1 MSASFTPPFTSSA
14 TRDLWKV
21 AETGKIGQL
30 IELLARGADVNGS
43 NQAGVTALMLA
54 AYHGQLEM
62 VRALTDHGADVNAT
76 DRDGFTA
83 AMLAH
88 HSHRED
94 IVSLLVARGARRIP
108 TRRSADTF
116 PAIPTQYQT
125 SDTLH
130 APDAAE
136 KRTLEAPPNIWDV
149 VHETHIDFDPRS
161 AFFGHLRS
169 INPHVFTLI
178 ALIVGGGAVLGFIW
192 LRGGSDSAPAPADVK
207 TESSNN
213 QIVTSSPTN
222 QSETTASPSNQESSS
237 QATAP
242 VATASPSPQQSA
254 MNAGAARLASSALNP
269 KIAATPRE
277 PVKRAAAKSGQS
289 DQKIA
294 TPVGGA
300 TLTSTDNT
308 DNSDKAPTA
317 TTPAAKSEI
326 TPVSKPDIKKS
337 EPILENKEPVKAPTP
352 APVVPAKVRPTPN
365 I

>member
-1 MSASFTPPFTSSA
+1 MSVSITPPFTSSA
-14 TRDLWKV
+14 TRDLWNV
-21 AETGKIGQL
+21 AETGQIGQL

-108 TRRSADTF
+108 TRRSADTS
-116 PAIPTQYQT
+116 PAIPTQYRT

-178 ALIVGGGAVLGFIW
+178 GLIVGGGAILGFIW
-192 LRGGSDSAPAPADVK
+192 LRGGSDNAPTSSGIK
-207 TESSNN
+207 TEASNN
-213 QIVTSSPTN
+213 QIIPSSPAN
-222 QSETTASPSNQESSS
+222 PPDTTVSSS
-237 QATAP
+237 DQRSGSQVTAP

-254 MNAGAARLASSALNP
+254 MTAGAARLASSALNP
-269 KIAATPRE
+269 KIAPTPRE
-277 PVKRAAAKSGQS
+277 PAKKVAAKPSQS
-289 DQKIA
+289 DQKIV

-300 TLTSTDNT
+300 TLTSTDNI
-308 DNSDKAPTA
+308 DNPDKAQTSSS
-317 TTPAAKSEI
+317 PAAKSD
-326 TPVSKPDIKKS
+326 SKKS
-337 EPILENKEPVKAPTP
+337 VEPLLENKDSEKAPTP

-365 I
+365 S

>member
-1 MSASFTPPFTSSA
+1 MSGLIATPITSSA
-14 TRDLWKV
+14 TRDLWKI
-21 AETGKIGQL
+21 AETGEVGQL

-54 AYHGQLEM
+54 AYHGKLEM

-94 IVSLLVARGARRIP
+94 IVRLLIARGARRIP
-108 TRRSADTF
+108 TRHAADSS

-125 SDTLH
+125 SETLH

-136 KRTLEAPPNIWDV
+136 TRTLEAPPNIWDV

-192 LRGGSDSAPAPADVK
+192 LRSGSDSAPAPADVK
-207 TESSNN
+207 TES
-213 QIVTSSPTN
+213 
-222 QSETTASPSNQESSS
+222 
-237 QATAP
+237 
-242 VATASPSPQQSA
+242 
-254 MNAGAARLASSALNP
+254 
-269 KIAATPRE
+269 
-277 PVKRAAAKSGQS
+277 
-289 DQKIA
+289 
-294 TPVGGA
+294 
-300 TLTSTDNT
+300 
-308 DNSDKAPTA
+308 
-317 TTPAAKSEI
+317 
-326 TPVSKPDIKKS
+326 
-337 EPILENKEPVKAPTP
+337 
-352 APVVPAKVRPTPN
+352 
-365 I
+365 

>member
-94 IVSLLVARGARRIP
+94 IVSLLVARGARIIP
-108 TRRSADTF
+108 TRRSAATSS
-116 PAIPTQYQT
+116 AIPTPYQT
-125 SDTLH
+125 SNTLH
-130 APDAAE
+130 SLDPAE

-149 VHETHIDFDPRS
+149 VHETHVDFDPRA
-161 AFFGHLRS
+161 AFFGHLKA
-169 INPHVFTLI
+169 INPHVFALI

-192 LRGGSDSAPAPADVK
+192 LRSGSDSAPATSAIK
-207 TESSNN
+207 TEASNN
-213 QIVTSSPTN
+213 QIIPSSPTN
-222 QSETTASPSNQESSS
+222 PPDTTVSSS
-237 QATAP
+237 DQPSGSQVMAP

-254 MNAGAARLASSALNP
+254 MNAATARLASSALNP
-269 KIAATPRE
+269 KSAATPRE
-277 PVKRAAAKSGQS
+277 PVKKVAAKPGQS

-294 TPVGGA
+294 TPVGNGA
-300 TLTSTDNT
+300 LTGTDNI

-337 EPILENKEPVKAPTP
+337 E
-352 APVVPAKVRPTPN
+352 
-365 I
+365 